1 MRRSFIYATRHYE
14 RSNEM
19 NKTDRLLRK
28 DIKVLKKYGFDVYVE
43 KSKHVKTIISHGGIE
58 HKIIS
63 PSSPSD
69 IRGRRN
75 QIATIRNVLREK
87 YGKDSKSSD
96 FSIEFV
102 KSVGE

>member
-19 NKTDRLLRK
+19 NKTDRLLMK

-43 KSKHVKTIISHGGIE
+43 KSKHVKTIISLGGIE

-69 IRGRRN
+69 IRGRN
-75 QIATIRNVLREK
+75 QIATIRNVLRDK

-102 KSVGE
+102 KSVRE